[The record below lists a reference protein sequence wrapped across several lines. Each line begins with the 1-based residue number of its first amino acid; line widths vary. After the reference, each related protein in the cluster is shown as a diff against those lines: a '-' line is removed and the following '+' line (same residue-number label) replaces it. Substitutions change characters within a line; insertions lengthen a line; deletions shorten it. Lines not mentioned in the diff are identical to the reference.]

1 MTIATLER
9 VFRIGTMTLP
19 FPDNA
24 TEPSEALAFFEPNFP
39 FIKNSVIGEPFI
51 EAGRQVFEVI
61 KAPVKTNG

>member
-19 FPDNA
+19 FPNNV
-24 TEPSEALAFFEPNFP
+24 TEPSEALALLAPNFP
-39 FIKNSVIGEPFI
+39 IIKNSVIGDPFI

-61 KAPVKTNG
+61 KAPIKTNG

>member
-1 MTIATLER
+1 MSIATLER

-24 TEPSEALAFFEPNFP
+24 MEPSAALSLFETNFP
-39 FIKNSVIGEPFI
+39 FIKNSVLGEPFI

-61 KAPVKTNG
+61 KSPVKTKG